1 MVGDD
6 VRKTILLCSGW
17 YMGKQEFGQ
26 FLLAVADLADEGK
39 VSPHVFLWCQWP
51 IESPLHGF
59 MLHNRNPVVREVKAQ
74 SAKLFAAEAERRE
87 AAKARGESL
96 DGLFPLPPDSLWEIL
111 PGDDGIVPSAW
122 RLPLAAGSGALV
134 LAGCGIWLWRK
145 RRKNGGPRGIR

>member
-1 MVGDD
+1 
-6 VRKTILLCSGW
+6 
-17 YMGKQEFGQ
+17 MGKKEFGQ

-39 VSPHVFLWCQWP
+39 VSPHLFEWCQWALA
-51 IESPLHGF
+51 SPREKF
-59 MLHNRNPVVREVKAQ
+59 MSDNRNPVVREVKAR

-96 DGLFPLPPDSLWEIL
+96 EGLFPLPPDSVWEIP

-134 LAGCGIWLWRK
+134 LAGCGVWLWRK
-145 RRKNGGPRGIR
+145 RGRAVKKESRNAEKTEKVSNR